1 MHAVLLTLIALG
13 GGADLASGRITQSN
27 ADIYSASALGG
38 GGYDGGGCSTCGG
51 AGGGGH
57 FANKGGHMGG
67 WFGHMPQTC
76 YSPRYGCYY
85 GSNRHMNRYPA
96 FHGTF
101 YRRPYNYRNLF
112 DYPWHAEMHEPTS
125 MFSYNVIG
133 EGGAGGAG
141 GSVSDIPQPPPVV
154 PSPAFESA
162 QRMQKAANGVATPGD
177 AAATSAMRRAV
188 PAGSYRR
195 DITDPSVVPAATLR
209 R

>member
-13 GGADLASGRITQSN
+13 GGADLASGRITQST
-27 ADIYSASALGG
+27 ADIYSASAMGG
-38 GGYDGGGCSTCGG
+38 GGYGDYGGGCSTCGG
-51 AGGGGH
+51 HGGV
-57 FANKGGHMGG
+57 NKGGHLGG

-85 GSNRHMNRYPA
+85 GSNRYMNRYPA

-125 MFSYNVIG
+125 MFSYNVQG
-133 EGGAGGAG
+133 DNAAG
-141 GSVSDIPQPPPVV
+141 GSVGDIPQPPAPP

-162 QRMQKAANGVATPGD
+162 LRQRAAQGD
-177 AAATSAMRRAV
+177 AAAVSALRRAV
-188 PAGSYRR
+188 PYGTYTRNLDGNVMQTGAGR
-195 DITDPSVVPAATLR
+195 
-209 R
+209 